1 MMKMDKRLTAILDEK
16 IDNVEDLNAKY
27 QLVKELNSYFSN
39 KVNQLQSEIDIHKK
53 NVTNVNR
60 GTVNNVNR
68 GTVNNVN
75 QIGNDF
81 YETYVWFSHLRTHSD
96 GNACQPLTQIFLPN
110 QKKIKLKDRRFRI
123 NQRQYEKVCI
133 QCNQDEDRY
142 KKVTRSSYS

>member
-53 NVTNVNR
+53 NVT
-60 GTVNNVNR
+60 NVNR

-142 KKVTRSSYS
+142 NKKVTRSSYS

>member
-60 GTVNNVNR
+60 GTVNNVN
-68 GTVNNVN
+68 

-96 GNACQPLTQIFLPN
+96 GNACQPLTQIFLPK
-110 QKKIKLKDRRFRI
+110 QKRIKLKDRRFKI
-123 NQRQYEKVCI
+123 NQHQYEKVCI
-133 QCNQDEDRY
+133 QCNQDEDKY

>member
-1 MMKMDKRLTAILDEK
+1 MDNRLTAILDEK

-39 KVNQLQSEIDIHKK
+39 NHKK
-53 NVTNVNR
+53 VLK
-60 GTVNNVNR
+60 
-68 GTVNNVN
+68 

-110 QKKIKLKDRRFRI
+110 QKKIKLKDRRFKI
-123 NQRQYEKVCI
+123 NQRQYKKVCI
-133 QCNQDEDRY
+133 QCNQDEDKY